1 MSPRRWWWLA
11 LAGLAAAA
19 AASTAPL
26 GARQAAPVSERPRGV
41 IVDFAAVQDDGTPV
55 SELQVSEVEVRIDGR
70 LRAVKALRRVA
81 AAPIPERAGR
91 APRLPRPFGSNAD
104 VAAGRSFALIIDE
117 ASFTPRHEA
126 VFRGAIEGLLPVL
139 TPADRTII
147 VALPF
152 GGIKVPFTSDPARIR
167 QALPGLVG
175 QGNLAET
182 GSDMACRTR
191 RFLEA
196 LDGFFTSQAGRSAP
210 LTVAV
215 FTAGLAA
222 PRRDAPLALAPGM
235 CELLVNHFQRVATA
249 AGAAR
254 ATFYVLQP
262 TDITSGAAAWRES
275 IGGNAFLGSDNPIEG
290 IEHLAGSTGGA
301 RLALDSTGPGSLL
314 RVARESAAYFEA
326 ELEPD
331 PREVLMRS
339 RSLGVRVRRPG
350 VTVRVRPEI
359 TFAGAAPTG
368 AAGRL
373 STSELLLSTTAATD
387 LPLRVAGFTVR
398 EPGGQLRVGVVV
410 EPVEPSAS
418 LTSVGAIL
426 IDRNAAVARWFAPDP
441 SERPLVGAMA
451 ASAGSYRLRVAA
463 ADAAGRFGTAE
474 DDVIVGLT
482 SVGPLSLGSLLLGV
496 SRAEGNRA
504 QLQFSVEPT
513 AIASFDIYGGTAGM
527 GLTAVLEVAR
537 DADGPA
543 IASFPLTLARA
554 DEGRVVATA
563 AVPVGAL
570 APGDYLIRGVI
581 RLEDGTTGRVTR
593 TLRKVAR

>member
-1 MSPRRWWWLA
+1 MSPGRRWWLVV
-11 LAGLAAAA
+11 GGVGVAA
-19 AASTAPL
+19 AASTALL
-26 GARQAAPVSERPRGV
+26 GARQAPRVSERPRSV
-41 IVDFAAVQDDGTPV
+41 VVDFAAVQGDGTPV
-55 SELQVSEVEVRIDGR
+55 AELQVSEVEVRIDGR

-81 AAPIPERAGR
+81 AAPTPERADG
-91 APRLPRPFGSNAD
+91 APRLPRPFGANAD
-104 VAAGRSFALIIDE
+104 VAAGRSFALIVDE

-126 VFRGAIEGLLPVL
+126 VFRRAIEGLLPVL
-139 TPADRTII
+139 TPADRTMII
-147 VALPF
+147 SLPF

-235 CELLVNHFQRVATA
+235 CELLVNHFQRVATT

-262 TDITSGAAAWRES
+262 TDIASGAAAWRES

-290 IEHLAGSTGGA
+290 IEHLAGATGGA
-301 RLALDSTGPGSLL
+301 RFALDSAGAGSLL

-326 ELEPD
+326 VLEAE
-331 PREVLMRS
+331 PREILMRS

-359 TFAGAAPTG
+359 TFTGAAPTG
-368 AAGRL
+368 GAGRL
-373 STSELLLSTTAATD
+373 STSELLLSTMAATD

-441 SERPLVGAMA
+441 SERPLVGAMV

-496 SRAEGNRA
+496 SRADGNRA

-513 AIASFDIYGGTAGM
+513 AVASFDIYGGTAGM

-537 DADGPA
+537 DPDGPA